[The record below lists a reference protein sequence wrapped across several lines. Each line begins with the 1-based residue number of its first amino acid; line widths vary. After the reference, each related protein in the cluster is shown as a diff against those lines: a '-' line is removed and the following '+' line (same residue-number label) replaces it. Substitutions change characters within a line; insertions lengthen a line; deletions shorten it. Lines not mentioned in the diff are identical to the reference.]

1 MRLICSF
8 LLLITIPVV
17 AWSQKE
23 TVSEDVKQA
32 VRSLDQV
39 YQLNAGQKAK
49 ATEIQQ
55 DILEHLEEIKQIET
69 QDYDLYLA
77 KRSTI
82 KNMGNTLLLRILN
95 TDQKKIYQQLEREKK
110 AAISKKKAEL
120 KRQGASMED
129 IERAILK
136 MQ

>member
-8 LLLITIPVV
+8 LLLITLPVV
-17 AWSQKE
+17 AWGQKE
-23 TVSEDVKQA
+23 VVSEVVKQA
-32 VRSLDQV
+32 VQSLDQV

-49 ATEIQQ
+49 VTEIQQ
-55 DILEHLEEIKQIET
+55 DILGHLEEIKQLET
-69 QDYDLYLA
+69 QNYDLYLV

-82 KNMGNTLLLRILN
+82 KNMGNTLVFRILN
-95 TDQKKIYQQLEREKK
+95 ADQKKIYQQLEREKK
-110 AAISKKKAEL
+110 AATSKKKAEL

>member
-8 LLLITIPVV
+8 LLLITLPVV

-39 YQLNAGQKAK
+39 YRLNADQKAK
-49 ATEIQQ
+49 ATDIQQ
-55 DILEHLEEIKQIET
+55 DIQEHLETIKQLET
-69 QDYDLYLA
+69 QEYDLYLA

-82 KNMGNTLLLRILN
+82 KNMGNTLLFRILN
-95 TDQKKIYQQLEREKK
+95 ADQKKIYQQLKRKKK